1 MRAIKLILVV
11 IMIASSVTSCHA
23 QREKK
28 VMDKEFQ
35 TFLDKFKTITP
46 PLNFK
51 KTGIWGKNMTEEEA
65 IKFLNLTESKLYPIQ
80 REVGEDDEVNYYK
93 EENIPACNFK
103 YSLNDSIYI
112 LCVSET
118 ILGYVQNTGLLFLYS
133 FTHKGEIIN
142 KNLVYK
148 IYDTDEDLVSFVLL
162 DKTHIRVF
170 YYADNDT
177 REKEGFL
184 STVHYVN
191 YEITGDGKFVEKD
204 KSDIT
209 WLKNPMIQYSIY
221 KPKSDDPMN
230 EYDF

>member
-1 MRAIKLILVV
+1 MRTIKFVLAIV
-11 IMIASSVTSCHA
+11 IVCSFVSCNVQSS
-23 QREKK
+23 KK
-28 VMDKEFQ
+28 VEDKEFQ
-35 TFLDKFKTITP
+35 ILLDRFRTVKP
-46 PLNFK
+46 PLNYK
-51 KTGIWGKNMTEEEA
+51 KTGTWGQDMTEEEA
-65 IKFLNLTESKLYPIQ
+65 IKFLNLTESELYPIQ

-148 IYDTDEDLVSFVLL
+148 IYGTDEDLVSFVLL

-209 WLKNPMIQYSIY
+209 WLKNWANKYSTY

-230 EYDF
+230 EY

>member
-1 MRAIKLILVV
+1 MRTIKFVLAIV
-11 IMIASSVTSCHA
+11 IVCSFVSCNVQSS
-23 QREKK
+23 KK
-28 VMDKEFQ
+28 VEDKEFQ
-35 TFLDKFKTITP
+35 ILLDRFRTVKP
-46 PLNFK
+46 PLNYK
-51 KTGIWGKNMTEEEA
+51 KTGTWGQDMTEEEA
-65 IKFLNLTESKLYPIQ
+65 IKFLNLTESELYPIQ

-148 IYDTDEDLVSFVLL
+148 IYGTDEDLVNFVLL

-177 REKEGFL
+177 REKEDFL
-184 STVHYVN
+184 STVHYIN

-209 WLKNPMIQYSIY
+209 WLKNWANKYSTY

-230 EYDF
+230 EY

>member
-1 MRAIKLILVV
+1 MRTIRFVLAIVIVCSLVSCNV
-11 IMIASSVTSCHA
+11 QSS
-23 QREKK
+23 KK
-28 VMDKEFQ
+28 VEDKEFQ
-35 TFLDKFKTITP
+35 ILLDRFRTVKP
-46 PLNFK
+46 PLNYK
-51 KTGIWGKNMTEEEA
+51 KTGTWGQDMTEEEA
-65 IKFLNLTESKLYPIQ
+65 IKFLNLTESELYPIQ

-148 IYDTDEDLVSFVLL
+148 IYGTDEDLVSFVLL

-209 WLKNPMIQYSIY
+209 WLKNWANKYSTY

-230 EYDF
+230 AY

>member
-1 MRAIKLILVV
+1 MRTIKFVLAIV
-11 IMIASSVTSCHA
+11 IVCSFVSCNVQSS
-23 QREKK
+23 KK
-28 VMDKEFQ
+28 VEDKEFQ
-35 TFLDKFKTITP
+35 ILLDRFRTVKP
-46 PLNFK
+46 PLNYK
-51 KTGIWGKNMTEEEA
+51 KTGTWGQDMTEEEA
-65 IKFLNLTESKLYPIQ
+65 IKFLNLTESELYPIQ

-148 IYDTDEDLVSFVLL
+148 IYGTDEDLVNFVLL

-209 WLKNPMIQYSIY
+209 WLKNWANKYSTY

-230 EYDF
+230 EY